1 MSRFPLVTMAG
12 YAGEGDC
19 CPQDPSCCNE
29 GRIRGFASSIKAA
42 ADAQPADNA
51 TRVLYYQ
58 NTLINFPQTE
68 LAAAVPES
76 LLLHD
81 TRGRLVYLGGCG
93 ATHAAPNH
101 TIYDHSQ
108 PQMRAM
114 WAENV
119 VKVAQANRGLVDGV
133 FCDRSVRPGPASCCL
148 VLFWFAA
155 EDERAHLV
163 FCSARARS

>member
-1 MSRFPLVTMAG
+1 M
-12 YAGEGDC
+12 
-19 CPQDPSCCNE
+19 
-29 GRIRGFASSIKAA
+29 
-42 ADAQPADNA
+42 
-51 TRVLYYQ
+51 LYYQ

-133 FCDRSVRPGPASCCL
+133 FCDRSVRPGPLAA
-148 VLFWFAA
+148 VLSSSDSLLRMNVLIWS
-155 EDERAHLV
+155 
-163 FCSARARS
+163 SALPGLDHDHGGEGPGLL

>member
-1 MSRFPLVTMAG
+1 M
-12 YAGEGDC
+12 
-19 CPQDPSCCNE
+19 
-29 GRIRGFASSIKAA
+29 
-42 ADAQPADNA
+42 
-51 TRVLYYQ
+51 LYYQ

-93 ATHAAPNH
+93 HAAPNH

-133 FCDRSVRPGPASCCL
+133 FCDRSVRPGLASCCL
-148 VLFWFAA
+148 VLF
-155 EDERAHLV
+155 
-163 FCSARARS
+163 

>member
-19 CPQDPSCCNE
+19 CPTDPSCCNE
-29 GRIRGFASSIKAA
+29 GRIRGFASSVKA

-93 ATHAAPNH
+93 ATACGTEPHDLRPLAAA
-101 TIYDHSQ
+101 DAGDVGGECRQ
-108 PQMRAM
+108 
-114 WAENV
+114 
-119 VKVAQANRGLVDGV
+119 G
-133 FCDRSVRPGPASCCL
+133 RPGQPRPRGRG
-148 VLFWFAA
+148 VLRPLRAA
-155 EDERAHLV
+155 WPRWLLFV
-163 FCSARARS
+163 